1 MRLVVKI
8 GGAALE
14 DKPLLNRCALA
25 VAALAQQGH
34 QVAVVHGGGAVLTRT
49 LTRMGKPSR
58 FVNGLRITDAE
69 TRDVALMVLAGG
81 VNKLLVAAL
90 VGVGQPALGICG
102 GDGCSFRARKK
113 QSNGCDL
120 GYVGEISAMDPR
132 WLEAL
137 WHAGAVPVISSLA
150 LGADGEYYNINAD
163 QMAAACA
170 VGCRANALIFITDVE
185 GVKDASGAV
194 IRWLDLKQVPE
205 MVRAAVVG
213 GGMLPKLEAC
223 QQALRGGVAR
233 VRVLPAD
240 KADALPLFY
249 TSRIEFGTE
258 VMVA

>member
-8 GGAALE
+8 GGGAVE
-14 DKPLLNRCALA
+14 DRPLLARCAHA
-25 VAALAQQGH
+25 VADLAQQGH

-49 LTRMGKPSR
+49 LAQMGKPSR
-58 FVNGLRITDAE
+58 FVNGLRVTDAE

-90 VGVGQPALGICG
+90 VGVGQPAMGICG
-102 GDGCSFRARKK
+102 GDGFTFRARKK
-113 QSNGCDL
+113 KSDECDL
-120 GYVGEISAMDPR
+120 GFVGEISAVEPR

-137 WHAGAVPVISSLA
+137 WSAGAVPVISSLA
-150 LGADGEYYNINAD
+150 LGADGEYYNVNAD
-163 QMAAACA
+163 EMAAACA

-185 GVKDASGAV
+185 GVKDADGAV
-194 IRWLDLKQVPE
+194 IRWLDLKQVPD
-205 MVRAAVVG
+205 MVRASVVG

-223 QQALRGGVAR
+223 QQALRGGVER
-233 VRVLPAD
+233 VRVLPAAR
-240 KADALPLFY
+240 ADALPLFY